1 MQTFYVQHVY
11 FHTYYL
17 PIMDK
22 KLTLSLNSLVI
33 DRAKQYAR
41 DNNVSL
47 SRMIEQYLASLTK
60 PDAEQEE
67 ETFTPLVDRLIGV
80 IELPETDTH
89 KSDYADYLLQKYQ

>member
-1 MQTFYVQHVY
+1 
-11 FHTYYL
+11 
-17 PIMDK
+17 MDR

-60 PDAEQEE
+60 PEEEQEE
-67 ETFTPLVDRLIGV
+67 SFTPLVDRLVGV
-80 IELPETDTH
+80 IELPEADTH

>member
-1 MQTFYVQHVY
+1 MY
-11 FHTYYL
+11 FHTYCL

-47 SRMIEQYLASLTK
+47 SRMIEQYLASLTR
-60 PDAEQEE
+60 PEAEQEKE
-67 ETFTPLVDRLIGV
+67 SFTPLVDRLVGV
-80 IELPETDTH
+80 IEIPEMDTH
-89 KSDYADYLLQKYQ
+89 KSNYADYLLQKYQ